1 MPEKNVFQ
9 QKTIGS
15 VEQWQYHDS
24 VNFPYNNHYKKHN
37 SINKREEVQGEKH
50 LFYKI

>member
-15 VEQWQYHDS
+15 VERQYHGS

-37 SINKREEVQGEKH
+37 SINKRGEVQGGKH
-50 LFYKI
+50 LFYNI